1 MENLQKIVIL
11 NLFVFY
17 NPKYNLDGTEASYF
31 TNSRIGSLFNNY
43 LIIFYNLRAPQNL
56 FLYVLPIL
64 IVLPFLFKRFKAEKF
79 FSASLIL
86 LIIPTLLTVEFET
99 GGTLPLFFI

>member
-11 NLFVFY
+11 KLFVFY
-17 NPKYNLDGTEASYF
+17 NPKYNLDGTESSYF

-56 FLYVLPIL
+56 FIYVLPIV
-64 IVLPFLFKRFKAEKF
+64 IVFHFCSEGLELKNSFLHR
-79 FSASLIL
+79 
-86 LIIPTLLTVEFET
+86 
-99 GGTLPLFFI
+99 